1 MAPPRRDCYACSVI
15 AALIIGVFTA
25 WHLGLRAGAIA
36 AAVSFAALLVA
47 AFVPGATLTVYLV
60 LGGWVAVLYFLG
72 PRMSGPRTT
81 SAPGQPN
88 QSGQPDLRAELNKWA
103 GRARRLWSARK

>member
-1 MAPPRRDCYACSVI
+1 VI
-15 AALIIGVFTA
+15 AALIIGAFTA

-47 AFVPGATLTVYLV
+47 AFVPGATITVYLI
-60 LGGWVAVLYFLG
+60 LGGWVAALYFLG
-72 PRMSGPRTT
+72 PRLSGPRTT
-81 SAPGQPN
+81 SAAGKPAPSDQA
-88 QSGQPDLRAELNKWA
+88 DLRAELNKWA